1 MTRFLCFTL
10 LLLIAFPLFAQDEPA
25 PLGQPLPRDPALLM
39 RMRDQLAFEL
49 RETQRALS
57 FINPND
63 TQLVETLRT
72 RQTDLARQMNDITG
86 QLQTLGPNPN
96 IGDVPPG
103 MGRPGMLSPGQT
115 AREQELQ
122 RTETL
127 PPGYTPAP
135 PGYTPASPMIP
146 GYPPIQQP
154 PNRSDLPPYLLPTYP
169 PSVPYNQADMIPNN
183 VPLWGNQEQAWE
195 ATPWGPR
202 LPKEL
207 TEMKQSV
214 ESLQKDI
221 AELRTTIKALE
232 TQIQL
237 LNRTILLERTNG
249 RQSEPVREE

>member
-1 MTRFLCFTL
+1 MTRFLYFTL
-10 LLLIAFPLFAQDEPA
+10 LLLIVFPLFAQDEP
-25 PLGQPLPRDPALLM
+25 PTLGQPLPRDPALLI

-49 RETQRALS
+49 RETQRTLG

-96 IGDVPPG
+96 TGDVPSG
-103 MGRPGMLSPGQT
+103 MGRPGMLPPGQT
-115 AREQELQ
+115 AREQELP
-122 RTETL
+122 RTDPL
-127 PPGYTPAP
+127 QPYTPAMP
-135 PGYTPASPMIP
+135 PMMSPWNQ
-146 GYPPIQQP
+146 PIQP
-154 PNRSDLPPYLLPTYP
+154 PSSRSGLPGVPIPTYP
-169 PSVPYNQADMIPNN
+169 SIAPYNPADKTPNN
-183 VPLWGNQEQAWE
+183 VPHWNDQDRAWE

-207 TEMKQSV
+207 TEMRQSI
-214 ESLQKDI
+214 ELLQKEI
-221 AELRTTIKALE
+221 TELRTTIKALE

-249 RQSEPVREE
+249 RQIEPVREE